1 MAQRIRKELGAN
13 ALSFVSLRVEE
24 ARQAGDT
31 RGVDIWNEVA
41 EMLANSRREA
51 KVSALH
57 DESSDLWKLMQ
68 RVEHCRH
75 RAMQLERKA
84 AGGLEALSQDTVD
97 LAMQWRDLALQI
109 QLMAKVSKH

>member
-24 ARQAGDT
+24 ARQAGDI

-41 EMLANSRREA
+41 EMLANARREA
-51 KVSALH
+51 KVSATH
-57 DESSDLWKLMQ
+57 DESSELWKFMQ

-75 RAMQLERKA
+75 RAMQLERRA
-84 AGGLEALSQDTVD
+84 ASGLEALRQDTYD

-109 QLMAKVSKH
+109 QLMAQLSKN